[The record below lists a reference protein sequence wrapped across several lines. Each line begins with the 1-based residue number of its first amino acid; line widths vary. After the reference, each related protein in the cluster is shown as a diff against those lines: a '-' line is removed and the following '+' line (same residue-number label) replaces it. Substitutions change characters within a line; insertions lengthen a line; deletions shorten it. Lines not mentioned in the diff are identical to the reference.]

1 MPVAVL
7 APADIALLGWVEVA
21 PEQPAWWRAPEEAP
35 VVVPPPPTSTP
46 AVPKQPPAARQQIL
60 SLGRPTAGADPSW
73 LVAFFSSA
81 VYAERRAATGRM
93 ALPDDRIRAILL
105 ALDARGGTLTRV
117 SLAATLDLPPVRVN
131 GIVAALR
138 RLLNVDGYAVLTVD
152 DTGDTITL
160 NRELLGVQFE
170 LNA

>member
-1 MPVAVL
+1 M
-7 APADIALLGWVEVA
+7 
-21 PEQPAWWRAPEEAP
+21 
-35 VVVPPPPTSTP
+35 
-46 AVPKQPPAARQQIL
+46 
-60 SLGRPTAGADPSW
+60 
-73 LVAFFSSA
+73 VAFFSSA